1 MNARLVPDNILHK
14 GTSKP
19 HKIDKKITHFAV
31 HVSPSI
37 FGLKKPITPSTL
49 SKMQW
54 AHFLKY
60 QF

>member
-1 MNARLVPDNILHK
+1 MTKLELNSNKGSSKHHK
-14 GTSKP
+14 TDEKN
-19 HKIDKKITHFAV
+19 THFAV